1 MIKKLLHW
9 LLSFFEDQDKSKEQE
24 WLEKKVEEKKK
35 KLEEIDNE
43 EMSDDDI
50 TDYLNK

>member
-1 MIKKLLHW
+1 MIKRLLEW
-9 LLSFFEDQDKSKEQE
+9 LLSFFDKEKSKEEE
-24 WLEKKVEEKKK
+24 WLENKIKEKEK
-35 KLEEIDNE
+35 KLEEIEDE